1 MPSPADS
8 CLGTLNPKGI
18 HLMNPIVKQVTDRVC
33 QRSEKTRQS
42 YLDRVGKAAAAGPS
56 RQTMS
61 CSNLAHGIAAC
72 SAEDKA
78 SLIKGQ
84 TANIAIVSSYNDM
97 LSAHQPFETFPEQI
111 RKAAHEAGAV
121 AQFAGG
127 VPAMCDGVTQGQPG
141 MELSLFSRDV
151 IAQSTAI
158 ALSHDMFD
166 AAICLGVCDKIVPGL
181 LMGALSFGHL
191 PMIFAP
197 AGPMESGL
205 PNKEKA
211 RVREEYAAGRVGRD
225 ELLKSESA
233 SYHSAGTCTFYGTA
247 NSNQMLMEFMGLQL
261 PGGSFVNP
269 GTPLRDALTA
279 EAVRSVLRLLPTGQN
294 HTPIGHIVDE
304 KAIVNAIIGL
314 LATGGS
320 TNHTIHLV
328 AIAAAAGIRINWD
341 DFSELSSVIP
351 QLTRVYPNGQADV
364 NHFHAAGGLGFTMSS
379 MLDAGLL
386 HDDVQTILGPGLE
399 AFCREPV
406 LEGDAIAWK
415 PVARQSMDTSVL
427 RPVEEPFTDHGGLQL
442 VQGNLGRAVIKT
454 SAVREKYHRIEAPAR
469 VFDSQQDFVDAFN
482 RGEFKTDMV
491 VVLTH
496 QGPSANGMPELHQLT
511 PFLRVLQA
519 SGLRVALLTDGRMSG
534 ASGQVLAAIH
544 VTPDTLGEG
553 LIGKVRDGDM
563 VLIDAVAGI
572 MKLDVPEAELSQRPD
587 AGPGSED
594 AADGMGRELFDVF
607 RKNASDT
614 EAGGTILRGLGS

>member
-1 MPSPADS
+1 
-8 CLGTLNPKGI
+8 
-18 HLMNPIVKQVTDRVC
+18 MNPVLKQVTDRIR

-42 YLDRVGKAAAAGPS
+42 YLDRIDDAATAGPS
-56 RQTMS
+56 RQSMS

-72 SAEDKA
+72 SAADKA
-78 SLIKGQ
+78 SLVSGP

-97 LSAHQPFETFPEQI
+97 LSAHQPFATFPEII
-111 RKAAHEAGAV
+111 RKTAHEQGAV

-141 MELSLFSRDV
+141 MELSLFSRDI

-158 ALSHDMFD
+158 ALSHNMFD
-166 AAICLGVCDKIVPGL
+166 AGICLGVCDKIVPGL

-191 PMIFAP
+191 PMVFAP

-279 EAVRSVLRLLPTGQN
+279 EAVRSVLQLLPTGETY
-294 HTPIGHIVDE
+294 TPIGRIVDE

-341 DFSELSSVIP
+341 DFSGLSSVIP
-351 QLTRVYPNGQADV
+351 QLTRIYPNGQADV
-364 NHFHAAGGLGFTMSS
+364 NHFHASGGLGFTMSS
-379 MLDAGLL
+379 LLDAGLL
-386 HDDVQTILGPGLE
+386 HDDVQTILGPGLKS
-399 AFCREPV
+399 FCREPV
-406 LEGDAIAWK
+406 LEDGTVAWK
-415 PVARQSMDTSVL
+415 PVTEKSLDTSVL
-427 RPVEEPFTDHGGLQL
+427 RPVDEPFNDHGGLQL
-442 VQGNLGRAVIKT
+442 VQGNLGRAVIKS
-454 SAVREKYHRIEAPAR
+454 SAVKEKYHRIKAPAR
-469 VFDSQQDFVDAFN
+469 VFDSQQGFVDAFN
-482 RGEFKTDMV
+482 RGEFTTDMV
-491 VVLTH
+491 MVLTH
-496 QGPSANGMPELHQLT
+496 QGPCSNGMPELHQLM
-511 PFLRVLQA
+511 PFMRVLQR
-519 SGLRVALLTDGRMSG
+519 SGLNVALLTDGRLSG
-534 ASGQVLAAIH
+534 ASGEILSAIH
-544 VTPDTLGEG
+544 LTPDTLSDG
-553 LIGKVRDGDM
+553 LIGKIRDGDM
-563 VLIDAVAGI
+563 VLIDAGAGI
-572 MKLDVPEAELSQRPD
+572 VEVDVPDEILSQRPEP
-587 AGPGSED
+587 GPGSEESSN
-594 AADGMGRELFDVF
+594 GMGRELFDVF
-607 RKNASDT
+607 RCHVGDT
-614 EAGGTILRGLGS
+614 EAGATVLKALGS